1 MKSALSGYRGKPR
14 SREAFTL
21 IELLVV
27 IAIIAILVSLL
38 MPAVQAAREAARR
51 TQCKNNMRQLGIAAL
66 NFESAQRQMPPSG
79 EGTDYT
85 TTQDPGKTAATG
97 PPFTT
102 FALYSFYTAILPYAE
117 ETTLSLQYDYTH
129 VYNDGNAPQNQIV
142 SGTVIPWFLCP
153 SNSIYN
159 ADPYGYGT
167 TDYMVINYTDIDP
180 VLGVRNK
187 LTRMDGGLVVN
198 GQPISKISDGTSHT
212 IMIGEDVGRM
222 FETLQAAGMYGSES
236 LYPDPVYNTALGYV
250 WNTATNSSV
259 LYSTL
264 QPGAKAG
271 ITPNGTNP
279 DPGTPS
285 GNRGLP
291 RWAEPDN
298 ANGVSGQANS
308 YNGTVGTFIPKLIN
322 GNGYPA
328 GGPGGYGSAIAE
340 PYQLVNTSAA
350 ATGVYTAAPPTGN
363 PCGWYWNNCG
373 PNDELFSFHNAGCN
387 VLMCDGSVHFLSEL
401 IDPITLRYLCTRNE
415 SIPTEGGIYLQ

>member
-1 MKSALSGYRGKPR
+1 MRQSVHRGKRR
-14 SREAFTL
+14 SHAGFTL

-27 IAIIAILVSLL
+27 VAIIGVLVSLL
-38 MPAVQAAREAARR
+38 MPAVQSAREAARR
-51 TQCKNNMRQLGIAAL
+51 TQCKNNMRQLGLAAL
-66 NFESAQRQMPPSG
+66 NFESAQRQMPTSG

-85 TTQDPGKTAATG
+85 TTQDPGKTTATP

-117 ETTLSLQYDYTH
+117 ETTLSLQYDYNH
-129 VYNDGNAPQNQIV
+129 VYNDGNAPVNQQV
-142 SGTVIPWFLCP
+142 ARTLIPWFLCP
-153 SNSIYN
+153 SNSIAN
-159 ADPYGYGT
+159 ADPYGFGT
-167 TDYMVINYTDIDP
+167 TDYMVVNYTDIDP
-180 VLGVRNK
+180 TLGVRNK

-222 FETLQAAGMYGSES
+222 FETLQYGSES
-236 LYPDPVYNTALGYV
+236 LYPDPVYTPATGYY
-250 WNTATNSSV
+250 WNTTQNASV
-259 LYSTL
+259 LYSSTN
-264 QPGAKAG
+264 PGA
-271 ITPNGTNP
+271 ILGTG
-279 DPGTPS
+279 DTATPS

-298 ANGVSGQANS
+298 SNGVSGQANA
-308 YNGTVGTFIPKLIN
+308 YNGSAGTFIPKLIN
-322 GNGYPA
+322 GNGYPQ
-328 GGPGGYGSAIAE
+328 GGPGGYGSSVAE

-350 ATGVYTAAPPTGN
+350 ATGVYTAAPPAGN

-373 PNDELFSFHNAGCN
+373 PNDELFSFHNAGSN

-415 SIPTEGGIYLQ
+415 AIPTEGGIFLQ

>member
-1 MKSALSGYRGKPR
+1 MRSPVSRGKAR
-14 SREAFTL
+14 TRAGFTL

-38 MPAVQAAREAARR
+38 MPAVQSAREAARR
-51 TQCKNNMRQLGIAAL
+51 TQCKNNLRQLGIAAL

-85 TTQDPGKTAATG
+85 TTQDPGKTSATP

-102 FALYSFYTAILPYAE
+102 FAMYSFYTAILPYAE

-129 VYNDGNAPQNQIV
+129 VYNDGNAPVNQ
-142 SGTVIPWFLCP
+142 TVARTLIPWFLCP
-153 SNSIYN
+153 SNAIYS

-167 TDYMVINYTDIDP
+167 TDYMVVNYTDIDP

-222 FETLQAAGMYGSES
+222 YESLQASGQYGSES
-236 LYPDPVYNTALGYV
+236 LYPDPVYNTGLGYI
-250 WNTATNSSV
+250 WNTTTNSSV
-259 LYSTL
+259 LYSSVA
-264 QPGAKAG
+264 PGATVATG
-271 ITPNGTNP
+271 
-279 DPGTPS
+279 DVATPS

-298 ANGVSGQANS
+298 SNGVSGQANA
-308 YNGTVGTFIPKLIN
+308 YNGTAGTFIPKLIN
-322 GNGYPA
+322 GNGYPQ

-340 PYQLVNTSAA
+340 PYQLVNPTSAS
-350 ATGVYTAAPPTGN
+350 TGVYTVAPPAGN

-373 PNDELFSFHNAGCN
+373 PNDEFFSFHNAGIN

-401 IDPITLRYLCTRNE
+401 IDPITLRYMATRNE
-415 SIPTEGGIYLQ
+415 AIPTEGGIFLQ

>member
-1 MKSALSGYRGKPR
+1 MRSPVYRGERR
-14 SREAFTL
+14 SRAGFTL

-27 IAIIAILVSLL
+27 IAIIAILISLL

-66 NFESAQRQMPPSG
+66 NFESAQRQMPTSG

-85 TTQDPGKTAATG
+85 TTQDPGNTSPTP

-102 FALYSFYTAILPYAE
+102 FAMYSFYTAILPYAE

-129 VYNDGNAPQNQIV
+129 VYNDAQATVNQ
-142 SGTVIPWFLCP
+142 TVAKTIIPWFQCP
-153 SNSIYN
+153 SNSLG
-159 ADPYGYGT
+159 APDPYGYGT

-180 VLGVRNK
+180 TLGVRNK
-187 LTRMDGGLVVN
+187 LTRTDGGLVVN
-198 GQPISKISDGTSHT
+198 GQPISKISDGTTHT
-212 IMIGEDVGRM
+212 IMIGEDCGRQY
-222 FETLQAAGMYGSES
+222 ETLTLGSES
-236 LYPDPVYNTALGYV
+236 LYPDPVYTPSLGYI
-250 WNTATNSSV
+250 WNNATNSSV
-259 LYSTL
+259 LYSSV
-264 QPGAKAG
+264 AG
-271 ITPNGTNP
+271 TAVLPAGETA
-279 DPGTPS
+279 TPS

-308 YNGTVGTFIPKLIN
+308 YNGSVGTFIPKLIN
-322 GNGYPA
+322 GNGYPQ

-350 ATGVYTAAPPTGN
+350 ATGVYTAAPPAGN

-373 PNDELFSFHNAGCN
+373 PNDELFSQHFAGSN

-401 IDPITLRYLCTRNE
+401 IDPITLRYLCTRSE
-415 SIPTEGGIYLQ
+415 AIPTEGSTFLQ

>member
-1 MKSALSGYRGKPR
+1 MRSPVYRGKSR
-14 SREAFTL
+14 SRAGFTL

-51 TQCKNNMRQLGIAAL
+51 TQCKNNLRQLGIAAL

-79 EGTDYT
+79 EGTDWT
-85 TTQDPGKTAATG
+85 TTQDPGKLTPQG
-97 PPFTT
+97 PPFTS

-129 VYNDGNAPQNQIV
+129 VYNDGNAPVNQTV
-142 SGTVIPWFLCP
+142 ARTVIPWFLCP

-159 ADPYGYGT
+159 ADPYGFGT
-167 TDYMVINYTDIDP
+167 TDYMVVNYTDIDP

-187 LTRMDGGLVVN
+187 LTRADGGLVIN

-222 FETLQAAGMYGSES
+222 YETLSGGTGYGSES
-236 LYPDPVYNTALGYV
+236 LYPDPVYNTTLGYV
-250 WNTATNSSV
+250 WNNNANPPASV
-259 LYSTL
+259 LYSSL
-264 QPGAKAG
+264 QPGAVV
-271 ITPNGTNP
+271 GTG
-279 DPGTPS
+279 DIATPS

-298 ANGVSGQANS
+298 SNGVSGQANA
-308 YNGTVGTFIPKLIN
+308 YNGTAGTFIPKLIN
-322 GNGYPA
+322 GNGYPQ
-328 GGPGGYGSAIAE
+328 GGPGGYGSTIAE
-340 PYQLVNTSAA
+340 PYQLVNPSSAS
-350 ATGVYTAAPPTGN
+350 TGVYTVAPPAGN

-373 PNDELFSFHNAGCN
+373 PNDELFGFHNAGTN

-401 IDPITLRYLCTRNE
+401 IDPVTLRYMCTRNE
-415 SIPTEGGIYLQ
+415 AIPTEGGIFLQ

>member
-1 MKSALSGYRGKPR
+1 MRASVYRGKRRPH
-14 SREAFTL
+14 AGFTL

-51 TQCKNNMRQLGIAAL
+51 TQCKNNMRQLGLAAL
-66 NFESAQRQMPPSG
+66 NFESAQRQMPTSG

-85 TTQDPGKTAATG
+85 TTQDPGKTTPTG

-117 ETTLSLQYDYTH
+117 ETTLSLQYDYNH
-129 VYNDGNAPQNQIV
+129 VYNDGNATVNQ
-142 SGTVIPWFLCP
+142 TVAKTIIPWFLCP
-153 SNSIYN
+153 SNSL
-159 ADPYGYGT
+159 AQPDPYGYGT
-167 TDYMVINYTDIDP
+167 TDYMVVNYTDIDP
-180 VLGVRNK
+180 TLGVRNK

-212 IMIGEDVGRM
+212 IMIGEDCGRQ
-222 FETLQAAGMYGSES
+222 FETLSLGSES
-236 LYPDPVYNTALGYV
+236 LYPDPVYTPSLGYV
-250 WNTATNSSV
+250 WNNNTNSSV
-259 LYSTL
+259 LYSSL
-264 QPGAKAG
+264 QPGATVPAG
-271 ITPNGTNP
+271 ETA
-279 DPGTPS
+279 TPS

-308 YNGTVGTFIPKLIN
+308 YNGSVGTFIPKLIN
-322 GNGYPA
+322 GNGYPQ
-328 GGPGGYGSAIAE
+328 GGPGGYGSTVAE
-340 PYQLVNTSAA
+340 PYQLVNTAA
-350 ATGVYTAAPPTGN
+350 AANGVYTASPPAGN

-373 PNDELFSFHNAGCN
+373 PNDELFSQHNAGSN

-401 IDPITLRYLCTRNE
+401 IDPITLRYMCTRNE
-415 SIPTEGGIYLQ
+415 SIPTEGGIFLQ